1 MFLSG
6 LKVRQEFI
14 TCSVVV
20 KLQSAPFFGFFKG
33 EQRHKGVFYCIL
45 PYKVESTVSV
55 GLHLEPVIL
64 QQIHRL
70 PQGKAKSKLVGFG
83 SESQGKANITTS

>member
-1 MFLSG
+1 MVSKSG
-6 LKVRQEFI
+6 KS
-14 TCSVVV
+14 CSVFV
-20 KLQSAPFFGFFKG
+20 KLQSAPFFGFSEG
-33 EQRHKGVFYCIL
+33 EQWHKGVYYCIL

-83 SESQGKANITTS
+83 SEPFVSSILLS